1 MKATVEKIEKNY
13 ITLEIEVE
21 APQVDEALHRAYR
34 KLVHRVNIPGFRR
47 GKAPRRVLENFIGKA
62 PLYDEALDFLLP
74 QAYKHAVESTAIEP
88 IDRPEVEV
96 VQLEE
101 GRPLIFKARVEVK
114 PEVNLPEYRG
124 MEVVKKKIPVTDAD
138 VENALKAIQERHAR
152 LVSVEDGEVVAG
164 DLVTVDFQGYL
175 DGEARPDLRAEGYTY
190 EVGSGRMPEEW
201 EKGLLG
207 VKLGE
212 ERDIKIAYPSDHPEQ
227 QLAGEEVTF
236 HVAVKEIKRKEVS
249 PLDDEFA
256 RDVSEFD
263 TLEELKEDLRSKLE
277 EDAARRAEA
286 EVRRQAISFVVDKSE
301 VEIPEVLVER
311 QIDSY
316 IEDLKRRAEANRV
329 YLDEYLERRGT
340 TLEALREEFR
350 PEAERRVKTDLVL
363 GAIAKKEG
371 IRVSEEEIEEKIK
384 EMAERYRQQPEVMRK
399 IIESQVGGLESIK
412 DELLISKTIDL
423 LVREARVV
431 EES

>member
-1 MKATVEKIEKNY
+1 
-13 ITLEIEVE
+13 
-21 APQVDEALHRAYR
+21 
-34 KLVHRVNIPGFRR
+34 
-47 GKAPRRVLENFIGKA
+47 
-62 PLYDEALDFLLP
+62 
-74 QAYKHAVESTAIEP
+74 
-88 IDRPEVEV
+88 
-96 VQLEE
+96 
-101 GRPLIFKARVEVK
+101 
-114 PEVNLPEYRG
+114 
-124 MEVVKKKIPVTDAD
+124 
-138 VENALKAIQERHAR
+138 
-152 LVSVEDGEVVAG
+152 
-164 DLVTVDFQGYL
+164 
-175 DGEARPDLRAEGYTY
+175 
-190 EVGSGRMPEEW
+190 
-201 EKGLLG
+201 
-207 VKLGE
+207 
-212 ERDIKIAYPSDHPEQ
+212 YPSDHPEQ
-227 QLAGEEVTF
+227 QLAGKEVTF

-412 DELLISKTIDL
+412 DELLISKAIDL